1 VCDDAVIEMHT
12 MVSSAY
18 ETLHTCRAQSAA
30 PRHVIGPPTLSYSGG
45 LAGHAV
51 TLLPLLDQ
59 GSSSAA
65 AVVSKLHRDVEFTKR
80 ICEFGSRPDN
90 QPHSD
95 MDDEM
100 ANLHT
105 PRIINVRPTDGC
117 WGNSHVA
124 VNR

>member
-12 MVSSAY
+12 MISSAY

-65 AVVSKLHRDVEFTKR
+65 AVVSKLHRDVEFTKELVSSEAGQTTNLTVTWMTKWP
-80 ICEFGSRPDN
+80 ICTRLG
-90 QPHSD
+90 QL
-95 MDDEM
+95 M
-100 ANLHT
+100 
-105 PRIINVRPTDGC
+105 
-117 WGNSHVA
+117 
-124 VNR
+124 

>member
-12 MVSSAY
+12 MISSAY

-30 PRHVIGPPTLSYSGG
+30 P
-45 LAGHAV
+45 GHAV